1 MDFQVIRREQP
12 QLDAT
17 RFINGI
23 IGQRPAAAAAK
34 IVTPKPF
41 IPPQDFPKTSNWI
54 VQKFGGTSVGK
65 FPLKIAEDIVL

>member
-1 MDFQVIRREQP
+1 MDFQVIRRDQP

-23 IGQRPAAAAAK
+23 LAQRPSK
-34 IVTPKPF
+34 VVNHKPHL
-41 IPPQDFPKTSNWI
+41 PPQDFPKTSNWI

-65 FPLKIAEDIVL
+65 FPLKIAEDIIL

>member
-1 MDFQVIRREQP
+1 MDFQVIRREHP

-23 IGQRPAAAAAK
+23 ISQRPAK
-34 IVTPKPF
+34 IVNQKPYL
-41 IPPQDFPKTSNWI
+41 PPQDMPKANNWI

-65 FPLKIAEDIVL
+65 FPLKIAEDIIL